1 MNDTTNVTTELR
13 AMVRRELPEVS
24 EIQDSDLREKVIE
37 VWALAISESSFNA
50 ISEIK
55 ASGNPDT
62 PQVLPRSLPGSPGRG
77 FFATAST
84 YADPTRTPN
93 QT

>member
-1 MNDTTNVTTELR
+1 
-13 AMVRRELPEVS
+13 MVRRELPEVG

-37 VWALAISESSFNA
+37 VWALAISESSFSA

-62 PQVLPRSLPGSPGRG
+62 PPLKQGTQIICVALRELPCVWQMNSAICL
-77 FFATAST
+77 T
-84 YADPTRTPN
+84 Y
-93 QT
+93 

>member
-13 AMVRRELPEVS
+13 AMVCRELPEVS
-24 EIQDSDLREKVIE
+24 EIQDPDLREKVIE

-55 ASGNPDT
+55 S
-62 PQVLPRSLPGSPGRG
+62 
-77 FFATAST
+77 
-84 YADPTRTPN
+84 
-93 QT
+93 